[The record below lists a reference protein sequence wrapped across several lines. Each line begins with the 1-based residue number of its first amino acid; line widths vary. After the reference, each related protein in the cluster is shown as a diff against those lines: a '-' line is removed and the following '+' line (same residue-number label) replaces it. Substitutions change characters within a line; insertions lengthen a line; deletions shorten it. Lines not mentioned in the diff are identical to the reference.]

1 MDMLVNSTG
10 LHCQYAHDQAGGNT
24 DDLFAKIVFDARC
37 TASAAQGYIST
48 GLPLLASDAATE
60 PFLTAELFLSD
71 SSVTTGQS
79 ANHYWA
85 ETNSY
90 LFVALW
96 ANETESGGLNKA
108 TENLYCNLLTDIQAR
123 GYPHLVRVWNYF
135 ADINGVDDE
144 LERYRQFCIGRFN
157 AFEQQE
163 IAEAQFPSACA
174 LGHQGGDL
182 LIYALASK
190 IPAQHFENPRQASA
204 YHYPAEYGPRSPSFA
219 RASLLE
225 LPNQP
230 ARVFVSGTASVVGHV
245 TQHPDDL
252 KLQIKETLANLD
264 CLLTHIGNKYL
275 ADNGGNPPSLIPEV
289 LKIYVRHAQDLSVI
303 QQQITHAYPSVPAVY
318 VAADICRSDLLL
330 EVDGIWNLVS

>member
-10 LHCQYAHDQAGGNT
+10 LECQYAADQTGSNT
-24 DDLFAKIVFDARC
+24 DILAKIVFDARC
-37 TASAAQGYIST
+37 TASAAQGYVST
-48 GLPLLASDAATE
+48 GLPLLAGSAV
-60 PFLTAELFLSD
+60 AELFASD
-71 SSVTTGQS
+71 SPVTTSQS
-79 ANHYWA
+79 SNYYWS
-85 ETNSY
+85 ETDSY

-96 ANETESGGLNKA
+96 ANETEPGGLNKA
-108 TENLYCNLLTDIQAR
+108 TETLYGKLLADIQAR

-157 AFEQQE
+157 AFEQQQ

-190 IPAQHFENPRQASA
+190 TPAQHFENPRQASA

-230 ARVFVSGTASVVGHV
+230 AKIFVSGTASVVGHV
-245 TQHPDDL
+245 TRHPDDL
-252 KLQIKETLANLD
+252 KSQIQETITNLGS
-264 CLLTHIGNKYL
+264 LLEHISAQYRK
-275 ADNGGNPPSLIPEV
+275 DNEGVSPTLTPEV
-289 LKIYVRHAQDLSVI
+289 LKVYVRHAQDLETI
-303 QQQITHAYPSVPAVY
+303 QQQITLAYPAVPTVY

-330 EVDGIWNLVS
+330 EVDGIWNLVN